1 MIGTGQKE
9 EEQKEKRQKAEAEK
23 NASHQKP
30 YAHTHK
36 RTPIEQNLNIIHI
49 KCMNFMLCCVVFYVC
64 VEYRDREIHT
74 SGQLHLN

>member
-36 RTPIEQNLNIIHI
+36 RTPIEQNLNI
-49 KCMNFMLCCVVFYVC
+49 Y
-64 VEYRDREIHT
+64 T
-74 SGQLHLN
+74 